1 MSHNKPR
8 GQFSSSLGFIMAA
21 AGSAIGL
28 GNIWGFPTQTAM
40 NGGAGFVLVYVI
52 LIFLLGYPLLLAEF
66 MIGRHAQS
74 NPIGAYMKI
83 DGGKPFVPGGFVG
96 LFTVGFVLSFYCIVA
111 GKMLAHFT
119 GSFLEIWQL
128 PAWAQWVLSDRLAP
142 SLIFTSLFFLFTW
155 LIISAGV
162 KNGIEKWSTRLMP
175 LLLVLMVL
183 LVIYV
188 MTLKGAW
195 QGVKAYLLP
204 DFSMITRPRLLISA
218 MGQAFF
224 TLGLGVGGMMVLA
237 SYTSKEE
244 NLTRLGLLVTL
255 ADLGIAL
262 LAGLLIIP
270 AMYVAAASGT
280 VIFDDQGNL
289 SSGMDLIFR
298 VLPALFGS
306 LGNFGVIL
314 SAVFFLLMSVAAITS
329 SISMMEVPAS
339 YLVDNRSIPRKR
351 ATFFVGLV
359 FWVVAIVIT
368 LSGDWLFGLIVTV
381 TTQYSQPLLGLMICI
396 FAGWVMNRNAVIQE
410 LAQGNPNITKGS
422 FLRIWVIFIRY
433 ITPILI
439 LLVFLQSIIG

>member
-1 MSHNKPR
+1 MSHDKPR

-52 LIFLLGYPLLLAEF
+52 LIFLMGFPLLLAEF
-66 MIGRHAQS
+66 IIGRHAQS

-175 LLLVLMVL
+175 LLLVLLVL

-298 VLPALFGS
+298 VLPALFRS

-381 TTQYSQPLLGLMICI
+381 TTQYSQPLLGVMICI

-422 FLRIWVIFIRY
+422 FLRIWIIFIRY